1 MRMNIQ
7 LKVGCVLAL
16 VLLATFG
23 LSTLLSTQ
31 QMGLLFNRIS
41 QEGTD
46 ALKKAGMNQARNV
59 FASFE
64 TGAKG
69 SLERGEMVVFQAL
82 LTDLGQLPGVEEI
95 GLTDPD
101 GRIVNSSLGSDS
113 RQNMEQGL
121 FKSVVAQG
129 ENLTENEN
137 DTSLFLARGHYMSAD
152 CLRCH
157 VDSRKGDLAGVL
169 FVRYDVSDIH
179 AAIAGMTNTVASA
192 HSRSLVTG
200 IGTGV
205 VGLIIATLA
214 VFFLLGAQVRRPMLK
229 VRHAMSKMAMGHPID
244 PLNMTQRDEIG
255 ETAREMDSLAASLQ
269 SEVVAV
275 LRKMAQGDLTSEI
288 HPHDDQDQI
297 RTSLLKLS
305 QDFQLVLS
313 RIDKASVL
321 IAEGASQVSD
331 SGQEL
336 SQGATEQAASVQ
348 EISAT
353 MNQIGSQTKVN
364 AENAAEASRLSDKAN
379 LAAGQGRTQ
388 MEEMVHAI
396 GNISEAGANIEKI
409 IKTIDEIAFQT
420 NLLALNA
427 AVEAARA
434 GQHGKGFAV
443 VAEEVRNLASRC
455 SKAAGET
462 AELIVET
469 INRTQT
475 GMQIAENTQNA
486 FGEIVT
492 GIMEVN
498 KLTDEI
504 AAATSEQAEGIQQVT
519 LSLGQIENVTQKTT
533 ASAEQSAAAA
543 QDLASQGHE
552 LRQLMARFTLNPQTL
567 RLP

>member
-1 MRMNIQ
+1 
-7 LKVGCVLAL
+7 
-16 VLLATFG
+16 
-23 LSTLLSTQ
+23 
-31 QMGLLFNRIS
+31 
-41 QEGTD
+41 
-46 ALKKAGMNQARNV
+46 
-59 FASFE
+59 
-64 TGAKG
+64 
-69 SLERGEMVVFQAL
+69 
-82 LTDLGQLPGVEEI
+82 
-95 GLTDPD
+95 
-101 GRIVNSSLGSDS
+101 
-113 RQNMEQGL
+113 
-121 FKSVVAQG
+121 
-129 ENLTENEN
+129 
-137 DTSLFLARGHYMSAD
+137 
-152 CLRCH
+152 LRCH

-169 FVRYDVSDIH
+169 FVRYDVSAIH
-179 AAIAGMTNTVASA
+179 AAIAGMTETVASA
-192 HSRSLVTG
+192 HSRSLITG
-200 IGTGV
+200 IGTGA
-205 VGLIIATLA
+205 VGLIIATLT

-229 VRHAMSKMAMGHPID
+229 VRQAMSEMALGHPIE

-255 ETAREMDSLAASLQ
+255 ETARQMDSLAASLQ
-269 SEVVAV
+269 NDVVAI
-275 LRKMAQGDLTSEI
+275 LLKMAQGDLTSQIQPRDER
-288 HPHDDQDQI
+288 DQI
-297 RTSLLKLS
+297 RNSLLKLS
-305 QDFQLVLS
+305 EDFQLVLS
-313 RIDKASVL
+313 RIDKASAQ

-331 SGQEL
+331 AGQEL
-336 SQGATEQAASVQ
+336 SQGATEQAAAVE

-364 AENAAEASRLSDKAN
+364 AENAARASRLSDKAN

-388 MEEMVHAI
+388 MEEMVQAI
-396 GNISEAGANIEKI
+396 TNISEAGANIEKI

-475 GMQIAENTQNA
+475 GKKIAENTQNA

-492 GIMEVN
+492 GVMEVN
-498 KLTDEI
+498 QLTDEI
-504 AAATSEQAEGIQQVT
+504 AAATSEQAEGVQQVT
-519 LSLGQIENVTQKTT
+519 LSLGQIENVTQKNT

-543 QDLASQGHE
+543 QDLASQGNE

>member
-7 LKVGCVLAL
+7 LKVGCVLGL

-46 ALKKAGMNQARNV
+46 ALQKAGMNQARNV

-69 SLERGEMVVFQAL
+69 SLERGEMVVFQDL

-95 GLTDPD
+95 GLTDAE
-101 GRIVNSSLGSDS
+101 GRIVNSSLGADS
-113 RQNMEQGL
+113 QQNMEDSL
-121 FKSVVAQG
+121 FQSVVAQR
-129 ENLTENEN
+129 EDLTENEN
-137 DTSLFLARGHYMSAD
+137 GSSLFLARGHYMSAD

-157 VDSRKGDLAGVL
+157 TNSRRGDLAGVL

-192 HSRSLVTG
+192 HSRSLITG
-200 IGTGV
+200 IGTGA

-229 VRHAMSKMAMGHPID
+229 VRQAMAEMALGHPIE
-244 PLNMTQRDEIG
+244 PLNMTQQDEIG

-269 SEVVAV
+269 SEVVTV
-275 LRKMAQGDLTSEI
+275 LHKMAQGDLTSEI
-288 HPHDDQDQI
+288 HPHDDRDQI
-297 RTSLLKLS
+297 RNSLLKLA

-336 SQGATEQAASVQ
+336 SQGATEQAAAVQ

-353 MNQIGSQTKVN
+353 MNEIGSQTRVN
-364 AENAAEASRLSDKAN
+364 AENAARASRLSDKAN

-388 MEEMVHAI
+388 MEEMVQAI
-396 GNISEAGANIEKI
+396 TNISEAGANIEKI

-475 GMQIAENTQNA
+475 GKQIAENTQNA

-492 GIMEVN
+492 GVMEVN
-498 KLTDEI
+498 QLTDEI

-552 LRQLMARFTLNPQTL
+552 LRQLMARFTLNPQSM

>member
-7 LKVGCVLAL
+7 LKVGCVLGL

-46 ALKKAGMNQARNV
+46 ALQKAGMNQARNV

-69 SLERGEMVVFQAL
+69 SLERGEMVVFQDL

-95 GLTDPD
+95 GLTDAE
-101 GRIVNSSLGSDS
+101 GRIVNSSLGADS
-113 RQNMEQGL
+113 QQNMEDSL
-121 FKSVVAQG
+121 FQSVVAQK
-129 ENLTENEN
+129 EDLTENEN
-137 DTSLFLARGHYMSAD
+137 GSSLFLARGHYMSAD

-157 VDSRKGDLAGVL
+157 VNSRRGDLAGVL

-179 AAIAGMTNTVASA
+179 AAIAGMTDTVASA
-192 HSRSLVTG
+192 HSRSIMTG
-200 IGTGV
+200 IGTGA

-229 VRHAMSKMAMGHPID
+229 VRQAMTEMALGHPINR
-244 PLNMTQRDEIG
+244 LNMTQQDEIG

-269 SEVVAV
+269 SEVVTV

-288 HPHDDQDQI
+288 HPHDERDQI
-297 RTSLLKLS
+297 RNSLLKLA

-336 SQGATEQAASVQ
+336 SQGATEQAAAVQ
-348 EISAT
+348 ETSAT
-353 MNQIGSQTKVN
+353 MNEIGSQTRVN
-364 AENAAEASRLSDKAN
+364 AENAARASRLSDKAN

-388 MEEMVHAI
+388 MEEMVQAI
-396 GNISEAGANIEKI
+396 TNISEAGANIEKI

-475 GMQIAENTQNA
+475 GKQIAENTQNA

-492 GIMEVN
+492 GVMEVN
-498 KLTDEI
+498 QLTDEI

-552 LRQLMARFTLNPQTL
+552 LRQLMARFTLSPQTL